1 MFLLF
6 FSMNNKFLKKDMK
19 QKVTLIKFCYPFI
32 ANDCLFTELQR
43 RMSLS
48 HEHDELMNKKAH
60 HMENLVWISK
70 TPKNISK
77 TRNESF
83 AHVIVIVIVIVN
95 VMGGRHGSIV
105 IVHQQQQCIMLA
117 TSSKRWTF
125 FLIQVQV
132 SKNKTP
138 KSKSPFQFNY
148 YRALNMVCFLRHKTR
163 QLVLSHSVT
172 FLVTQHSLSCIIY
185 NTKSWS
191 IPLSSSPTIEWE
203 LQVKKKKKGK

>member
-1 MFLLF
+1 MFSTIISVNKHVSLRISRTPFPPPTLFTQSKEIKRKEKKNRKMFLLF

-117 TSSKRWTF
+117 TSSKR
-125 FLIQVQV
+125 
-132 SKNKTP
+132 
-138 KSKSPFQFNY
+138 
-148 YRALNMVCFLRHKTR
+148 
-163 QLVLSHSVT
+163 
-172 FLVTQHSLSCIIY
+172 
-185 NTKSWS
+185 
-191 IPLSSSPTIEWE
+191 
-203 LQVKKKKKGK
+203 